1 VTQPAAAPPRASYLI
16 PAFGILAM
24 IWGTSFLFI
33 KVGVRELHP
42 MYVTLSRV
50 ALGALT
56 ILILLAVLRQKLPR
70 DPRIWAHLAVAGAI
84 GVALPFTLYGYGE
97 QRVPSL
103 LAGIWNATTPLA
115 TLPLAVLLFRTERF
129 TARSL
134 TGLGIGFVGVLVVLG
149 VWTGVGGSTF
159 TGQLLCFAAATCYS
173 VAIPYM
179 KRFVTDTGTSEL
191 ALVAGQM
198 LAATAMMA
206 VIAPLAAGA
215 PPAPASLSP
224 EVIGSMVALGALGTG
239 IAFVIHMR
247 NIRLVGATAASL
259 VTYVSPVCAVL
270 AGVVVLGE
278 SLAWYQPVGG
288 LVVLLG
294 VAISQSVLRLPRRPR
309 SRPKLPTPEETGS
322 HPAAADGPGPAV
334 AGANG

>member
-1 VTQPAAAPPRASYLI
+1 MTAPVSPRPSAAYLV
-16 PAFGILAM
+16 PAFGVLAM

-42 MYVTLSRV
+42 AYVTLTRV
-50 ALGALT
+50 ALGAVT

-70 DPRIWAHLAVAGAI
+70 SPRIWAHLAVAGAI

-129 TARSL
+129 TARKL
-134 TGLGIGFVGVLVVLG
+134 LGLAIGFAGVLVVLG
-149 VWTGVGGSTF
+149 VWTGVGGSAL
-159 TGQLLCFAAATCYS
+159 TGQLMCFAAATCYS

-179 KRFVTDTGTSEL
+179 KRFVTDSDVSEL

-198 LAATAMMA
+198 LSATAVMA
-206 VIAPLAAGA
+206 VIAPLLAGA
-215 PPAPASLSP
+215 PRAPTSLSP
-224 EVIGSMVALGALGTG
+224 EVVGSMVALGALGTG
-239 IAFVIHMR
+239 VAFVIHMR

-259 VTYVSPVCAVL
+259 VTYLSPVCAVV

-278 SLAWYQPVGG
+278 SLTWYQPVGG
-288 LVVLLG
+288 LVVLAG
-294 VAISQSVLRLPRRPR
+294 VAVSQGVRWRRR
-309 SRPKLPTPEETGS
+309 ARPVPQ
-322 HPAAADGPGPAV
+322 PAATGPDPTIDPVSAKP
-334 AGANG
+334 

>member
-1 VTQPAAAPPRASYLI
+1 LSNVLGKGQSLTVTAPVSPRPSAAYLV
-16 PAFGILAM
+16 PAFGVLAM

-42 MYVTLSRV
+42 AYVTLTRV
-50 ALGALT
+50 ALGAVT

-70 DPRIWAHLAVAGAI
+70 SPRIWAHLAVAGAI

-129 TARSL
+129 TARKL
-134 TGLGIGFVGVLVVLG
+134 LGLAIGFAGVLVVLG
-149 VWTGVGGSTF
+149 VWTGVGGSAL
-159 TGQLLCFAAATCYS
+159 TGQLMCFAAATCYS

-179 KRFVTDTGTSEL
+179 KRFVTDSDVSEL

-198 LAATAMMA
+198 LSATAVMA
-206 VIAPLAAGA
+206 VIAPLLAGA
-215 PPAPASLSP
+215 PPAPTSLSP
-224 EVIGSMVALGALGTG
+224 EVVGSMVALGALGTG
-239 IAFVIHMR
+239 VAFVIHMR

-259 VTYVSPVCAVL
+259 VTYLS
-270 AGVVVLGE
+270 
-278 SLAWYQPVGG
+278 
-288 LVVLLG
+288 
-294 VAISQSVLRLPRRPR
+294 
-309 SRPKLPTPEETGS
+309 
-322 HPAAADGPGPAV
+322 
-334 AGANG
+334 